1 MSEKRV
7 YTIVCLKLIN
17 YTTPTGENCLNDLL
31 MPTPDQLYSAQII
44 KNLPIL
50 TNEVFLPSLSKRE
63 MSSWL
68 MPTFGS

>member
-50 TNEVFLPSLSKRE
+50 TNEVF
-63 MSSWL
+63 
-68 MPTFGS
+68 F